1 MTSKPD
7 TLRRLARCVWFALLL
22 CAAPILAQEPE
33 PDTPPPPREGEAA
46 PEFAPAPDPVL
57 ENLQALYDTPGE
69 PTPPAAQTRSTSATA
84 QFLWTLAVLLGII
97 GAILLL
103 GYLAKRFG
111 ARTPALA
118 GLRLGNVLGRIY
130 LTPKASLHYV
140 KTGGRV
146 LVVGVTPTG
155 IHLLTEFTADAFEA
169 QLADAAAPESA
180 ATGEEIGPNFLEY
193 LNAAQK
199 PNRATADDD
208 LANLRGEIQRLS
220 EFLRES
226 SREPQG

>member
-1 MTSKPD
+1 M
-7 TLRRLARCVWFALLL
+7 VN
-22 CAAPILAQEPE
+22 
-33 PDTPPPPREGEAA
+33 
-46 PEFAPAPDPVL
+46 EFATAPDPVIQ
-57 ENLQALYDTPGE
+57 NLQSLYDA
-69 PTPPAAQTRSTSATA
+69 PTAPEAPAAQPQPASIGA
-84 QFLWTLAVLLGII
+84 QLLWTFAVLL
-97 GAILLL
+97 AILGCIVLL

-146 LVVGVTPTG
+146 LIVGVTPTG

-169 QLADAAAPESA
+169 QLNEPAAEPGDSGAES
-180 ATGEEIGPNFLEY
+180 GPNFLDY
-193 LNAAQK
+193 LSAAQK
-199 PNRATADDD
+199 PGVVSADDD

-220 EFLRES
+220 EFLKEG
-226 SREPQG
+226 SREPQR